1 MQNLLIKADSLYGL
15 KYLLDQGYRSKVKLI
30 YIDPPYNTGNDSFK
44 YNDRFNHST
53 WLTFMKNRLEIAK
66 DLLREDG
73 VIFVQIDDNEQA
85 YLKVLMDEIFG
96 RENFVSLLVWKSKNK
111 PSGNT
116 STVQRVDTH
125 TEYLLLYEKLTNSSM
140 LKLNVNNE
148 EDLINRGYNK
158 KDEFFDSRG
167 FYKIIPLAHS
177 CSAGS
182 FQYIISLDYDI
193 QAPDGTFFKNHW
205 NIKKPKSYRYTWSKK
220 LFDYGLSNGF
230 IEFHKNKNEEWVAY
244 RKIYQ
249 KVTIDNKNLEIIY
262 RDVGSAYS
270 NFIDIVSSDS
280 GANELRILF
289 NEKNFPYPKP
299 EALIQRIIEMSTTEG
314 DIVLDFFAGSG
325 TTPAVAHKMKR
336 QWIAIEQMDYI
347 QDITKLRLQKVI
359 DGEQGGISKA
369 LNWQGGG
376 SFDFIDLTL
385 A

>member
-30 YIDPPYNTGNDSFK
+30 CIDPPYNTGNDSFK

-85 YLKVLMDEIFG
+85 YLKVLMDEIFD
-96 RENFVSLLVWKSKNK
+96 RKNFVCNIIIKTSVAGGFKVNGNK
-111 PSGNT
+111 P
-116 STVQRVDTH
+116 VRVKEFIIKYSKTDSYIYKKTFTLNNREKWDMH
-125 TEYLLLYEKLTNSSM
+125 NNFYYDRSNNKIFKLEEILIKNNILKENEKL
-140 LKLNVNNE
+140 
-148 EDLINRGYNK
+148 
-158 KDEFFDSRG
+158 
-167 FYKIIPLAHS
+167 
-177 CSAGS
+177 
-182 FQYIISLDYDI
+182 
-193 QAPDGTFFKNHW
+193 KN
-205 NIKKPKSYRYTWSKK
+205 
-220 LFDYGLSNGF
+220 
-230 IEFHKNKNEEWVAY
+230 
-244 RKIYQ
+244 
-249 KVTIDNKNLEIIY
+249 
-262 RDVGSAYS
+262 
-270 NFIDIVSSDS
+270 IDINNSIFKDFYITHSDNICSTSHYKESQEKTHSLNSKDQVIKYKNNIYLYNGRMLTFLASSLKEVNGKKEFAFAISDLWDDINFNNIQ
-280 GANELRILF
+280 NEVKEISF
-289 NEKNFPYPKP
+289 TNAKKP
-299 EALIQRIIEMSTTEG
+299 EALIQRIIEIATTEG

-347 QDITKLRLQKVI
+347 QDITKLRLQKVL

-376 SFDFIDLTL
+376 NFAFIDLTL

>member
-30 YIDPPYNTGNDSFK
+30 CIDPPYNTGNDSFK

-73 VIFVQIDDNEQA
+73 VIFVQIDDNEQS

-96 RENFVSLLVWKSKNK
+96 RENFVTNIIWRKKTGGGQDAQYFAVEHENILCFKKNSWQIYDIEIKHIEKDFSKVINGKKAKLLKLEKWGAGQYKYDAPTLHYSIKDPDGIDFYPKASDGEKGRWRKKPENLDEKHIHWEKRNNQWK
-111 PSGNT
+111 PYE
-116 STVQRVDTH
+116 VIYFHEVDTKKVKTRTILLENSNN
-125 TEYLLLYEKLTNSSM
+125 TEATKEIVEL
-140 LKLNVNNE
+140 
-148 EDLINRGYNK
+148 
-158 KDEFFDSRG
+158 
-167 FYKIIPLAHS
+167 
-177 CSAGS
+177 
-182 FQYIISLDYDI
+182 FQY
-193 QAPDGTFFKNHW
+193 
-205 NIKKPKSYRYTWSKK
+205 
-220 LFDYGLSNGF
+220 
-230 IEFHKNKNEEWVAY
+230 
-244 RKIYQ
+244 
-249 KVTIDNKNLEIIY
+249 KVFAT
-262 RDVGSAYS
+262 
-270 NFIDIVSSDS
+270 
-280 GANELRILF
+280 
-289 NEKNFPYPKP
+289 PKP
-299 EALIQRIIEMSTTEG
+299 ESLIQRIIEMSTTEG

-347 QDITKLRLQKVI
+347 EDITKLRLQKVI

-376 SFDFIDLTL
+376 SFDFIDLTHSRVIPD